1 MFIVANTSST
11 VVLNDRNQENSDD
24 QTLPGSIAKQQ

>member
-1 MFIVANTSST
+1 MIIVANTSST

-24 QTLPGSIAKQQ
+24 QTLPGSMIKQQ